1 LYDKKVEAKKQMY
14 DALNKLP
21 AVVLTRPNNVNILNF
36 LSSKISEFKNVMSD
50 SEIKDK
56 TEFVNLLKKL
66 DSANSTRY
74 STILD

>member
-1 LYDKKVEAKKQMY
+1 MFE
-14 DALNKLP
+14 ALNKLSP
-21 AVVLTRPNNVNILNF
+21 IVLTRPNNVSILNF

-66 DSANSTRY
+66 DSSNATRY